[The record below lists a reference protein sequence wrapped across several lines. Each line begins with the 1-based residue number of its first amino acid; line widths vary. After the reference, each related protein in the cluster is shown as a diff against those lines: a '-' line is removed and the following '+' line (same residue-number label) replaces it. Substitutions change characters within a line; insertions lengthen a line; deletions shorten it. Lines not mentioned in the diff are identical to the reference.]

1 LYKLLPDKKGDE
13 SYMWGIE
20 KKRSKL
26 GKWLDKNGIPQ
37 KELEKATQ
45 LNKNTISKIC
55 NDPNYIP
62 SQKTIARL
70 LKAIRKVDSRKKMS
84 DFWDM

>member
-1 LYKLLPDKKGDE
+1 MNPTCGVLE
-13 SYMWGIE
+13 
-20 KKRSKL
+20 KRSKL

-45 LNKNTISKIC
+45 LNKNTISKTC

-62 SQKTIARL
+62 SQNYSKTF
-70 LKAIRKVDSRKKMS
+70 KSYT
-84 DFWDM
+84 